1 MIRVDYNIVCGQPFF
16 DVFDENT
23 VDKINLYD
31 IIMISKRKKEF
42 DTYGRKNF
50 SW

>member
-1 MIRVDYNIVCGQPFF
+1 MVIQVDYNIVCGQPFF
-16 DVFDENT
+16 DKNT

-31 IIMISKRKKEF
+31 IIMISKKKKEF
-42 DTYGRKNF
+42 DTYGRKKF